1 MIIRPCGVYVSP
13 HRHNA
18 TLHTLK
24 LERNEIGDVGAAS
37 IGEGLR
43 CVHTDRATAS
53 WLLVRLAR
61 VWVCD
66 GGPHRMGVHDHP
78 TVWRV

>member
-1 MIIRPCGVYVSP
+1 MSP

-18 TLHTLK
+18 TLHTLQLYDNK
-24 LERNEIGDVGAAS
+24 ISAVGAAS

-66 GGPHRMGVHDHP
+66 GGPHRMGVHHHP

>member
-1 MIIRPCGVYVSP
+1 MTP

-18 TLHTLK
+18 TLHTLDLK
-24 LERNEIGDVGAAS
+24 WNQIGDVGAAS
-37 IGEGLR
+37 IGEGLW

-61 VWVCD
+61 VLVCD
-66 GGPHRMGVHDHP
+66 GGPHRMGVHDHL
-78 TVWRV
+78 TGRRV